1 MALSDN
7 NVVTHGLK
15 GKLGDLLIFKKV
27 NGKTIVSKIPTKS
40 SVAPTLAQE
49 VVKGRFR
56 LASKFAK
63 QAILDPT
70 LLATYKRLAKKGQK
84 PFNVAFSDFF
94 LAPELSNPQGVY
106 DGILGTELMVNAVDN
121 YEVAEVLITIAEAD
135 GTLIEQGVAT
145 MTMSGVDFTY
155 SCATAFATPSGCKI
169 TWSAKDYA
177 GNKTALEI
185 VVE

>member
-1 MALSDN
+1 MAVSEN
-7 NVVTHGLK
+7 NVVTYGLK
-15 GKLGDLLIFKKV
+15 GKIGDLLVFKKQ
-27 NGKTIVSKIPTKS
+27 NGKTVVCKIATKS

-49 VVKGRFR
+49 AVKGRFR

-63 QAILDPT
+63 QAMQDPT
-70 LLATYKRLAKKGQK
+70 LATAYKRLAKKGQS
-84 PFNVAFSDFF
+84 PFIAAFTDFF

-106 DGILGTELMVNAVDN
+106 DGILGTELMVNAIDN